1 MITTV
6 MGILNIT
13 PDSFSDGGKYFSVD
27 DALFRA
33 EKMIEEGAGIIDVGG
48 ESTRPGASPVPEQ
61 EEIERVIP
69 VIEALK
75 ERFDVPISLDTYK
88 AGTAKLG
95 IEAGAGIIN
104 DISGLSDPAMGE
116 VISKTDVIYILTHN
130 SPEIY
135 DGPTD
140 IYVNH
145 FLKEFEALVRNAHEN
160 GIPDERLIGDPG
172 IGFHKTP
179 EQNLAI
185 LKNLNMLCKLKYKV
199 LLGVSRK
206 SVIGHVLDL
215 PVDER
220 LEGTLALTAW
230 AVMNGVKYIRV
241 HDVKENVRL
250 IRMLEAVL

>member
-6 MGILNIT
+6 MGILNVT
-13 PDSFSDGGKYFSVD
+13 PDSFSDGGKYLKKD
-27 DALFRA
+27 DALYHVQ
-33 EKMIEEGAGIIDVGG
+33 KMIEEGASIIDVGG
-48 ESTRPGASPVPEQ
+48 ESTRPGCDPVSEE

-69 VIEALK
+69 VIEAIK
-75 ERFDVPISLDTYK
+75 SRFDVRISLDTYK
-88 AGTAKLG
+88 AKTAELG
-95 IEAGAGIIN
+95 IRAGAGIIN
-104 DISGLSDPAMGE
+104 DISGLSDPAMGPL
-116 VISKTDVIYILTHN
+116 ISKTDVIYILTHN
-130 SPEIY
+130 TDVIY
-135 DGPTD
+135 NGPDD

-145 FLKEFEALVRNAHEN
+145 FLKEAESLVRRAHES
-160 GIPDERLIGDPG
+160 GIPDERLIVDPG
-172 IGFHKTP
+172 IGFHKTQ

-185 LKNLNMLCKLKYKV
+185 LKSLNTLCKLKYEV

-241 HDVKENVRL
+241 HDVKENVRV
-250 IRMLEAVL
+250 IRMLEAMM